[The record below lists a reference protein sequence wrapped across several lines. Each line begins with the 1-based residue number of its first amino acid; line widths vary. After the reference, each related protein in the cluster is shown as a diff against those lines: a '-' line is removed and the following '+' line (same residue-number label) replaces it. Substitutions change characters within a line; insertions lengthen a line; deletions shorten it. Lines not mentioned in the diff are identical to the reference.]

1 MMLYKGAMQIINAI
15 REELCLIYMSRASME
30 ASMTVL
36 FWQKLVAMRKS
47 YLPLPFALVY
57 LFDVSARWK
66 RLYSNFQVF

>member
-36 FWQKLVAMRKS
+36 F
-47 YLPLPFALVY
+47 
-57 LFDVSARWK
+57 
-66 RLYSNFQVF
+66 